1 MQADILELA
10 ESQAEICG
18 VFGNAHRVLILWALG
33 SGERSVSDIASTVGC
48 SLQNASQHLR
58 LMKDK
63 GILASRRDGNTI
75 YYRIN
80 RNELMQDCRL
90 LYVARQRPLERE
102 TKD

>member
-10 ESQAEICG
+10 ENQAEICG
-18 VFGNAHRVLILWALG
+18 VFWNAHRVLILWALG
-33 SGERSVSDIASTVGC
+33 NGERSVSDIASTIGC

-63 GILASRRDGNTI
+63 GILSSRRDGNTI

-80 RNELMQDCRL
+80 RNDFMHDCRL
-90 LYVARQRPLERE
+90 LRIARQRPLEAE

>member
-1 MQADILELA
+1 MQTDTLKLA

-33 SGERSVSDIASTVGC
+33 SGERSVSDIAAIIGC

-63 GILASRRDGNTI
+63 DILTSRRDGNTI
-75 YYRIN
+75 YYRIYQN
-80 RNELMQDCRL
+80 DLMRDCRL
-90 LYVARQRPLERE
+90 LRMAQQRALETDTNE
-102 TKD
+102 

>member
-1 MQADILELA
+1 MQANVLELA
-10 ESQAEICG
+10 ENQAEICG
-18 VFGNAHRVLILWALG
+18 IFGNAHRVLILWAL
-33 SGERSVSDIASTVGC
+33 SDGERSVSDLAAVVGC

-63 GILASRRDGNTI
+63 GIIASRRDGNTI

-80 RNELMQDCRL
+80 QNERLRDCRL
-90 LYVARQRPLERE
+90 VRLAQQVALETD

>member
-10 ESQAEICG
+10 ENQAEICG

-33 SGERSVSDIASTVGC
+33 SGERSGRAIASTVSC

-58 LMKDK
+58 LMKDR

-80 RNELMQDCRL
+80 RNDLMHHCRL
-90 LYVARQRPLERE
+90 LRIAQQKPLKAE

>member
-1 MQADILELA
+1 MQANVLELA
-10 ESQAEICG
+10 ENQAEICG
-18 VFGNAHRVLILWALG
+18 IFGNAHRVLILWALG
-33 SGERSVSDIASTVGC
+33 SGERSVSDIAAMVGC

-63 GILASRRDGNTI
+63 GIIASRRDGNTI

-80 RNELMQDCRL
+80 QNDLMRDCRL
-90 LYVARQRPLERE
+90 LRLAQQVALETD

>member
-1 MQADILELA
+1 MQTDILELA
-10 ESQAEICG
+10 ENQAEICG
-18 VFGNAHRVLILWALG
+18 IFGNAHRVLILWALG
-33 SGERSVSDIASTVGC
+33 SGERSVSDIAAIVGC

-63 GILASRRDGNTI
+63 GIIASRRDGNTI

-80 RNELMQDCRL
+80 QNDRMRDCRL
-90 LYVARQRPLERE
+90 LHIATQRPLEAE

>member
-18 VFGNAHRVLILWALG
+18 VFGNAHRVLILWTLG
-33 SGERSVSDIASTVGC
+33 SSERSVSDIASTIGC

-63 GILASRRDGNTI
+63 GILSSRRDGNTI
-75 YYRIN
+75 YYHIN
-80 RNELMQDCRL
+80 RNGPMHDCRL
-90 LYVARQRPLERE
+90 LHIARQRPLEAE